1 MSYTYEF
8 PRPSLTVDIV
18 IFGFSEKELKV
29 LLIKRALD
37 PFIDSWAI
45 PGGFVQMDETLDAAA
60 RRELEEETGV
70 SKVYLEQLYT
80 FGDVKRDP
88 RGRVVTVSYFALINL
103 DKVKLKAST
112 DAKEAQ
118 WFAMDELPELAFDHD
133 KILCTAY
140 DRLKGKIKYVPI
152 GFELLPEK
160 FSLTELQN
168 LYEVI
173 IGEEIDKRNFR
184 KKILKFDFLIE
195 TNEMQQNVAHRKAK
209 LYKFD
214 KKKYEKLVKEGF
226 YFEF

>member
-29 LLIKRALD
+29 LLIKRGLD
-37 PFIDSWAI
+37 PFKDSWAI
-45 PGGFVQMDETLDAAA
+45 PGGFVQMDETLDSAA

-70 SKVYLEQLYT
+70 KKVYLEQLYT
-80 FGDVKRDP
+80 FGDVQRDP
-88 RGRVVTVSYFALINL
+88 RGRVVTVSYFALINIH
-103 DKVKLKAST
+103 KVKLKAST
-112 DAKEAQ
+112 DAKEVG
-118 WFAMDELPELAFDHD
+118 WFAMNELPKLAFDHD
-133 KILCTAY
+133 KILETAY
-140 DRLKGKIKYVPI
+140 ERLKGKIRYVPI
-152 GFELLPEK
+152 GFELLSEK

-173 IGEEIDKRNFR
+173 IGEKIDKRNFR

-195 TNEMQQNVAHRKAK
+195 TNEMQENVAHRKAK

-214 KKKYEKLVKEGF
+214 KKKYEKLIKDGF